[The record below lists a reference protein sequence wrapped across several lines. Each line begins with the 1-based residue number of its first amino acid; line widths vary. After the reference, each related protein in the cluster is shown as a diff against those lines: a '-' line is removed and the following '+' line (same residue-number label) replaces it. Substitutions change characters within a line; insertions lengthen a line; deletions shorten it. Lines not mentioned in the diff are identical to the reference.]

1 MTRWESSKMIQIIQ
15 EGQGVFFLLVDM
27 RVECGQLEIFDSLFD
42 FWGFEPDD
50 RFSVR
55 LTDEKKNY

>member
-27 RVECGQLEIFDSLFD
+27 RIERFQLEIFNSLFD
-42 FWGFEPDD
+42 VWDFEPDD
-50 RFSVR
+50 RLSVR
-55 LTDEKKNY
+55 LTGKENC